1 MDLVSMAAS
10 IMAAKAG
17 ALQQQVAT
25 STLKSNLDA
34 QKSTV
39 LTLLGAGQQAPSPM
53 SAPASVAISTS
64 ARRRRQPLGLH
75 RGRDQLDRVVAVPL
89 CGSGDGCD
97 LAALGVDKHGGGH
110 PERPPY

>member
-39 LTLLGAGQQAPSPM
+39 LTLLGAGQQAP
-53 SAPASVAISTS
+53 ADELEA
-64 ARRRRQPLGLH
+64 H
-75 RGRDQLDRVVAVPL
+75 RAEII
-89 CGSGDGCD
+89 D
-97 LAALGVDKHGGGH
+97 L
-110 PERPPY
+110 RS